1 MELVSPGIGLIFWMT
16 LSFGIVLFLLAKFA
30 WSPIMKALHDR
41 EHHIDEALHAADL
54 ARQEMEG
61 MKFSNEQMMRQAKD
75 ERDVLLKET
84 RKITE
89 SIKDEARQQAQA
101 EYQRIIESARINIE
115 NEKMAAITELKN
127 QLGHLSIEIA
137 EKILREKMTKSAEQD
152 AFIKKLLEEVELK

>member
-1 MELVSPGIGLIFWMT
+1 
-16 LSFGIVLFLLAKFA
+16 
-30 WSPIMKALHDR
+30 MKALHDR